1 MKRNEMPQEE
11 IAGFVLPENGFDL
24 IRIQTNENCEQVV
37 SGRELHEFLEV
48 RTKYA
53 DWIDR
58 KIKKYGFS
66 ENRDFVLVSQK
77 WETNNPRNPY
87 TEVQDHVMKI
97 SMAKEIS
104 MTENSEKGR
113 RARLYFIKC
122 EEAWNNDDMILARA
136 FKIQNRKMVEYARRI
151 ESMEIELKQKDQL
164 IAEYE
169 PKVNYCDLVLASPN
183 AVPISLIAKDY
194 GMSAIAFNKLLH
206 DLGIQYKQCGTW
218 LLYQEYAGFGYTKS
232 STYLDENTGFTKM
245 NTKWTQK
252 GRLFLYQTLKAND
265 ILPLIEKE

>member
-1 MKRNEMPQEE
+1 MKRNEMPQEK
-11 IAGFVLPENGFDL
+11 ISVGQMPENGFDL
-24 IRIQTNENCEQVV
+24 IRIQTNENEEQVV

-48 RTKYA
+48 RTKYV

-58 KIKKYGFS
+58 KIKKYGFA
-66 ENRDFVLVSQK
+66 ENRDFVTISQK
-77 WETNNPRNPY
+77 R
-87 TEVQDHVMKI
+87 EVANGGYKMADDHIMKI

-113 RARLYFIKC
+113 KARLYFIKL
-122 EEAWNNDDMILARA
+122 E
-136 FKIQNRKMVEYARRI
+136 
-151 ESMEIELKQKDQL
+151 
-164 IAEYE
+164 
-169 PKVNYCDLVLASPN
+169 SPN

-206 DLGIQYKQCGTW
+206 DLGIQYKQSGTW
-218 LLYQEYAGFGYTKS
+218 LLYQEHAGFGYTKS
-232 STYLDENTGFTKM
+232 STYLDEVTGFTKM